1 MEGSS
6 KVHLQFV
13 HSSVKSDFGGPRR
26 QSEQRVKGD
35 DVVCYFEINYTIIN
49 DKVLRE
55 LMLFVILYL
64 NKL

>member
-13 HSSVKSDFGGPRR
+13 QSSVKSDFGGARR

-35 DVVCYFEINYTIIN
+35 DVVYYFEFN
-49 DKVLRE
+49 
-55 LMLFVILYL
+55 
-64 NKL
+64 